1 MQVRLI
7 FDDFNWDIFFGKI
20 LFFMAGQ
27 YVGEN
32 VYLLDIACS
41 DNGSWWF
48 MEI

>member
-1 MQVRLI
+1 MWRSDILSKDAGP

-32 VYLLDIACS
+32 VS
-41 DNGSWWF
+41 F
-48 MEI
+48 